1 MLDDGKITKSAYDTA
16 VTEQIVLNRPQ
27 TKKNDYVETYT
38 QRELDYSLTL
48 LAERITIILLNR
60 MNSEGISSES
70 FNGTSVSYI
79 DGLPDDIIKALNKKR
94 KVILK

>member
-1 MLDDGKITKSAYDTA
+1 MIDEIKLLLGDAAQNYSDAQIGLMAKIA
-16 VTEQIVLNRPQ
+16 L
-27 TKKNDYVETYT
+27 DYVETYT

-79 DGLPDDIIKALNKKR
+79 DGLPDDIIQALNKKR
-94 KVILK
+94 KVIFK

>member
-1 MLDDGKITKSAYDTA
+1 MIDEIKLLLGDAAANYSDAQIGLMAKIA
-16 VTEQIVLNRPQ
+16 L
-27 TKKNDYVETYT
+27 DYVETYT
-38 QRELDYSLTL
+38 QREIDYSLTL

-79 DGLPDDIIKALNKKR
+79 DGLPDDIIQALNKKR
-94 KVILK
+94 KVVFK

>member
-1 MLDDGKITKSAYDTA
+1 MIDEIKLLLGDAAANYSDAQIGLMAKIA
-16 VTEQIVLNRPQ
+16 L
-27 TKKNDYVETYT
+27 DYVETYT
-38 QRELDYSLTL
+38 QREIDYSLTL

-79 DGLPDDIIKALNKKR
+79 DGLPNDIIQALNKKR
-94 KVILK
+94 KVIFK

>member
-1 MLDDGKITKSAYDTA
+1 MIDEIKLLLGDAAQNYSDAQIGLMAKIA
-16 VTEQIVLNRPQ
+16 L
-27 TKKNDYVETYT
+27 DYVETYT
-38 QRELDYSLTL
+38 QREIDYSLTL

-94 KVILK
+94 KVIFK

>member
-1 MLDDGKITKSAYDTA
+1 MLEEVKILLGDAASNFSDAQIGLMFKIA
-16 VTEQIVLNRPQ
+16 V
-27 TKKNDYVETYT
+27 DYVETYT

-48 LAERITIILLNR
+48 LAERIAVIMLNK

-79 DGLPDDIIKALNKKR
+79 DGLPDDIIQALNKKR
-94 KVILK
+94 KVKFL

>member
-1 MLDDGKITKSAYDTA
+1 MIDEIKLLLGDAAQNYSDAQIELMAKIA
-16 VTEQIVLNRPQ
+16 L
-27 TKKNDYVETYT
+27 DYVETYT

-79 DGLPDDIIKALNKKR
+79 DGLPDDIIQALNKKR
-94 KVILK
+94 KVIFK

>member
-1 MLDDGKITKSAYDTA
+1 MIDEIKLLLGDAAANYSDAQIGLMAKIA
-16 VTEQIVLNRPQ
+16 L
-27 TKKNDYVETYT
+27 DYVETYT

-79 DGLPDDIIKALNKKR
+79 DGLPDDIIQALNKKR
-94 KVILK
+94 KVIFK